1 MLGRLLTSMQS
12 PPTRRARII
21 AAILGAILG
30 GAIVHAQ
37 YAGTPGFHTDFGMTW
52 YGARALWNGDDPYA
66 LIGPGRAFD
75 YRWPL
80 IYPATALVATMPL
93 AVFSEHVAAVIF
105 VALSTAVLV
114 FAMTRLGWHLMLI
127 LLTDS
132 YLAAA
137 KLGQWTTLL
146 TAGVFLPWISFFVLV
161 KPQTSLPVL
170 AGATSKK
177 TLLWA
182 FSGGIGLLALSL
194 VLEPDW
200 PMKWIT
206 EVRAAENMEPP
217 IIRLGGF
224 LVLLLLVR
232 WRRPESWLVM
242 VLAAIPQ
249 SWGWY
254 GALPLFLIPA
264 TFGELI
270 LLVGFA
276 TLGS

>member
-1 MLGRLLTSMQS
+1 
-12 PPTRRARII
+12 
-21 AAILGAILG
+21 
-30 GAIVHAQ
+30 
-37 YAGTPGFHTDFGMTW
+37 
-52 YGARALWNGDDPYA
+52 
-66 LIGPGRAFD
+66 
-75 YRWPL
+75 
-80 IYPATALVATMPL
+80 MPL

-105 VALSTAVLV
+105 VALSTAALV

-264 TFGELI
+264 TFGEMI
-270 LLVGFA
+270 FLVGFA
-276 TLGS
+276 TLGSYFGALVMPKPEGAQEFFAWVGSLIVWTVYLPAVAIILRRPNAGPLPAWMRMLTPSRGRHHSRSA